1 MEEPSV
7 LDLVKEKLA
16 FWRKRPPQPAEVV
29 EMQEE
34 PATIIHESISDLSTE
49 EPSVRMEGSEHS
61 KSLSENTAKI
71 AYRFP
76 WRILLAVVLG
86 LIGQRF
92 LTPEAR
98 NVTGGVFFYGMAV
111 LFGIWGIFSREWQLA
126 ELPGDEFSGEPSK
139 VRRFMLAL
147 GAVVSGL
154 AFLALGGNQFTFLN
168 VVLWLIAVTLIVLAF
183 VDTRPGN
190 NIQTILKR
198 WGNRAR
204 LPWLIKLEG
213 FDLLFIL
220 AVIIILFFRLYHLN
234 QVPAEMISDHAEKL
248 LDIGDVLSGKF
259 SIFFP
264 RNTGREA
271 FQMYWTAL
279 MIKIFG
285 TGLSFLSLKIG
296 AAIAGLFTL
305 PFIYLLGK
313 EMGSRWAGL
322 AGMLLGGIAYWPNV
336 FTRIALRFTYYPA
349 FTAPALF
356 YFMRGLRR
364 SNRNDMIKAGIFLGI
379 GLHGYTPMRIVPFL
393 IVLIA
398 LLFVI
403 SRIKERKLGTTVINV
418 TIVALVSAA
427 VLLPL
432 LRFTA
437 EYPQLVSLRAFSRL
451 GDASNPLPGSGIMIF
466 LQNFWKA
473 SIMFFWSGGEIW
485 PHSVPYYPALD
496 SVMAVLYLLGTVLL
510 LVRFAQKRNWQ
521 DISLLVSVPMLMMP
535 SILSLAYPAENPSL
549 NRTAAAFIPVA
560 LIAGL
565 AFEALIKG
573 IFRPAEGGRGKWLA
587 IVVTIILLALTL
599 GQNFNL
605 VFDKYARQYQLSA
618 WNTSEIGAVIRQFT
632 DTIGE
637 SDSAYV
643 VGWPYWVDT
652 RLVAYNAGFPGKDFA
667 IWPDQFDQTL
677 AANGAKLFIINIQDT
692 DSIEKLTAL
701 YPSGSLSLHK
711 SPVEGKDFYVFVV
724 PPQTAAQP

>member
-1 MEEPSV
+1 
-7 LDLVKEKLA
+7 
-16 FWRKRPPQPAEVV
+16 
-29 EMQEE
+29 
-34 PATIIHESISDLSTE
+34 
-49 EPSVRMEGSEHS
+49 
-61 KSLSENTAKI
+61 
-71 AYRFP
+71 
-76 WRILLAVVLG
+76 
-86 LIGQRF
+86 
-92 LTPEAR
+92 
-98 NVTGGVFFYGMAV
+98 
-111 LFGIWGIFSREWQLA
+111 
-126 ELPGDEFSGEPSK
+126 
-139 VRRFMLAL
+139 
-147 GAVVSGL
+147 
-154 AFLALGGNQFTFLN
+154 
-168 VVLWLIAVTLIVLAF
+168 
-183 VDTRPGN
+183 
-190 NIQTILKR
+190 
-198 WGNRAR
+198 
-204 LPWLIKLEG
+204 
-213 FDLLFIL
+213 
-220 AVIIILFFRLYHLN
+220 
-234 QVPAEMISDHAEKL
+234 MISDHAEKL
-248 LDIGDVLSGKF
+248 LDIGDVISGKL

-279 MIKIFG
+279 VIKIFG

-349 FTAPALF
+349 FTAPALY

-364 SNRNDMIKAGIFLGI
+364 SNRNDMVKAGIFLGI

-403 SRIKERKLGTTVINV
+403 LRIKEKKLGVTVINV
-418 TIVALVSAA
+418 TIVALISAA

-437 EYPQLVSLRAFSRL
+437 DYPQLVTLRAFSRL
-451 GDASNPLPGSGIMIF
+451 GDASNPLPGSGFMIF
-466 LQNFWKA
+466 LQSFWKA

-485 PHSVPYYPALD
+485 PHSIPYYPALD

-521 DISLLVSVPMLMMP
+521 DISLLVSVPFLMLP
-535 SILSLAYPAENPSL
+535 SILSLAFPAENPSL

-573 IFRPAEGGRGKWLA
+573 VVRPAEGGRGKWLA
-587 IVVTIILLALTL
+587 VAVTVILLALTL

-637 SDSAYV
+637 RDSAYV

-677 AANGAKLFIINIQDT
+677 ATNGAKLFIVNIQDT
-692 DSIEKLTAL
+692 DSIRKLTAL
-701 YPSGSLSLHK
+701 YPSGSFSLHK
-711 SPVEGKDFYVFVV
+711 SPVEGKDFYVFVI
-724 PPQTAAQP
+724 PPQTTAQP